1 MSGRVG
7 GWGFMLGWFEIA
19 WVVSSQ
25 GLSLAPGGAPPNQ
38 ALLSATAP
46 LGEACVEL
54 EAAVT
59 TVALV

>member
-1 MSGRVG
+1 
-7 GWGFMLGWFEIA
+7 MLGWFEIA

-25 GLSLAPGGAPPNQ
+25 GLSLVPGGAPPNQ

-59 TVALV
+59 TVAPV